1 MSKITKAVGRLLG
14 VPKAPKVKTV
24 LEADTPEEAKPV
36 VMPQAESTVTR
47 AAVLEAEKKARS
59 RRGRAY
65 TAAPGRSLG
74 SAPTTL
80 G

>member
-1 MSKITKAVGRLLG
+1 MSSIGKAVGRLLG

-24 LEADTPEEAKPV
+24 LEDTGKDAKPV
-36 VMPQAESTVTR
+36 VMPVEGDATSR
-47 AAVLEAEKKARS
+47 AGVLEMEKKARMK
-59 RRGRAY
+59 RGRAY
-65 TAAPGRSLG
+65 TMNPGRSLG

>member
-1 MSKITKAVGRLLG
+1 MSKIGKAIGRLLG

-24 LEADTPEEAKPV
+24 LEDTTKDAAPA
-36 VMPQAESTVTR
+36 VMPVEGDRTSR
-47 AAVLEAEKKARS
+47 AAVLEMEKKQRMK
-59 RRGRAY
+59 RGRAY

-74 SAPTTL
+74 SSPTML

>member
-1 MSKITKAVGRLLG
+1 MSSVTKAVGRLLG

-24 LEADTPEEAKPV
+24 LEDTSKDAKPA
-36 VMPQAESTVTR
+36 VMPVEQDTNTR
-47 AAVLEAEKKARS
+47 AAVLEMEKKARL
-59 RRGRAY
+59 RKGRAY
-65 TAAPGRSLG
+65 TMNPGRSLG